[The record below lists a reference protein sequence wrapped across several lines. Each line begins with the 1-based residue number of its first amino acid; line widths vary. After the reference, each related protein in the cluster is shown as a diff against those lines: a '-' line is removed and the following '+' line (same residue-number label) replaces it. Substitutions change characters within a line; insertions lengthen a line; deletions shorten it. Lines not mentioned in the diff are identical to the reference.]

1 MNHTNNLYSQAQ
13 SQAQNATEANMA
25 SASQAVASASQAVEE
40 AQTNSNDSL
49 SVSLMKKDIQS
60 ANKLIGFDKA
70 EAAALQKND
79 VPSLRQNA
87 NKVNSALNE
96 ANEQVNTTSDALVK
110 AGNADSNARLD
121 VEVAELAVNNAKDP
135 TGLNNDYQI
144 TLPNGYDITTIDN
157 THKSVE
163 YINKFT
169 SNPEDMR
176 EKVTLG
182 PNNPMSEEVAT
193 KLSIYAAQ
201 VFNSLRRHFGL
212 PDFSVNKGIVQFAMW
227 RSYQHELGNFPSQ
240 EDDEATWNTT
250 AGGTWC
256 LMDGRV
262 TDIKKK
268 TIHTNL
274 DELKRDVYESIRL
287 IVSGANDLDG
297 TADVCHYLY
306 DKNNPKDSLFGSFE
320 GMQHVGSR
328 VTLPLALGVAIDSN
342 GYMEFDTTT
351 VDPSSM
357 IDYGYGMKGP
367 AHEWD
372 VNGRYAKLAK
382 TVYTVPEAPH
392 FTKADNATL
401 ATLSSKL
408 LKAQNKQ
415 KSTWAE
421 WGRVGLVLSNAKD
434 HQKWL
439 QQAYSQAVSVL
450 NLAQKHQSSKALNNV
465 QQQLVKDQKSLTA
478 SLDILDAMNH
488 EAQGNNKYQEA
499 LKTLKNAQAKYNNLV
514 HASQNLKV
522 AQSQVKRATQLVAT
536 TKSRLQF
543 AKSNLAAKQTLLN
556 KANKALATAKTL
568 LTQATDQVKSA
579 TDALTTA
586 QNKLAAI
593 KYHNGHS
600 GSIIVD
606 PGHHNS
612 SASSSA
618 TSSASS
624 STSPATQPSSS
635 ATSSASSATQ
645 PAKSSASSS
654 AVAPSSSA
662 ASSANSAASSANS
675 ATSSASSSAV
685 APSSS
690 AASSANSATSS
701 ATSTTE
707 PARSSASSSAVAPS
721 SSAASSA
728 NSAASS
734 ASPTVAP
741 SKNATSNATTATRSS
756 TSNTSSINNAVMR
769 PATKDTTAN
778 SVVAPAKNTA
788 VAPSALI
795 QAESTASVNN
805 DSASTNGEFSEVTN
819 SSTQELPQTGSDNG
833 AALVGLGLIGVL
845 MSMFSL
851 RRRHN

>member
-49 SVSLMKKDIQS
+49 SVSLVKKDIQS

-250 AGGTWC
+250 SGGTWC

-522 AQSQVKRATQLVAT
+522 AQSQVKQATQLVAT

-624 STSPATQPSSS
+624 STSSATQPSSS

-645 PAKSSASSS
+645 PAKSS
-654 AVAPSSSA
+654 
-662 ASSANSAASSANS
+662 
-675 ATSSASSSAV
+675 T
-685 APSSS
+685 
-690 AASSANSATSS
+690 
-701 ATSTTE
+701 
-707 PARSSASSSAVAPS
+707 SSSAVAPS

-756 TSNTSSINNAVMR
+756 TSNTSSINNAAMR

-795 QAESTASVNN
+795 QAESTASVNT

>member
-49 SVSLMKKDIQS
+49 SVSLVKKDIQS

-522 AQSQVKRATQLVAT
+522 AQSQVKQATQLVAT

-624 STSPATQPSSS
+624 STSSATQPSSS

-645 PAKSSASSS
+645 PAKSS
-654 AVAPSSSA
+654 
-662 ASSANSAASSANS
+662 
-675 ATSSASSSAV
+675 T
-685 APSSS
+685 
-690 AASSANSATSS
+690 
-701 ATSTTE
+701 
-707 PARSSASSSAVAPS
+707 SSSAVAPS

-756 TSNTSSINNAVMR
+756 TSNTSSINNAAMR

-795 QAESTASVNN
+795 QAESTASVNT

>member
-1 MNHTNNLYSQAQ
+1 
-13 SQAQNATEANMA
+13 
-25 SASQAVASASQAVEE
+25 
-40 AQTNSNDSL
+40 
-49 SVSLMKKDIQS
+49 
-60 ANKLIGFDKA
+60 
-70 EAAALQKND
+70 
-79 VPSLRQNA
+79 
-87 NKVNSALNE
+87 
-96 ANEQVNTTSDALVK
+96 
-110 AGNADSNARLD
+110 
-121 VEVAELAVNNAKDP
+121 
-135 TGLNNDYQI
+135 
-144 TLPNGYDITTIDN
+144 
-157 THKSVE
+157 
-163 YINKFT
+163 
-169 SNPEDMR
+169 
-176 EKVTLG
+176 
-182 PNNPMSEEVAT
+182 
-193 KLSIYAAQ
+193 
-201 VFNSLRRHFGL
+201 
-212 PDFSVNKGIVQFAMW
+212 MW

-351 VDPSSM
+351 VDPSPM

-450 NLAQKHQSSKALNNV
+450 NLAQKHQTSKALNNV

-522 AQSQVKRATQLVAT
+522 AQSQVKQATQLVAT

-624 STSPATQPSSS
+624 STSSATQPSSS

-645 PAKSSASSS
+645 PAK
-654 AVAPSSSA
+654 
-662 ASSANSAASSANS
+662 
-675 ATSSASSSAV
+675 
-685 APSSS
+685 
-690 AASSANSATSS
+690 
-701 ATSTTE
+701 
-707 PARSSASSSAVAPS
+707 SSASSSAVAPS

-756 TSNTSSINNAVMR
+756 TSNTSSINNAAMR

-795 QAESTASVNN
+795 QAESTASVNT

>member
-49 SVSLMKKDIQS
+49 SVSLVKKDIQS

-522 AQSQVKRATQLVAT
+522 AQSQVKQATQLVAT

-624 STSPATQPSSS
+624 STSSATQPSSS

-645 PAKSSASSS
+645 PAKSS
-654 AVAPSSSA
+654 
-662 ASSANSAASSANS
+662 
-675 ATSSASSSAV
+675 T
-685 APSSS
+685 
-690 AASSANSATSS
+690 
-701 ATSTTE
+701 
-707 PARSSASSSAVAPS
+707 SSSAVAPS

-756 TSNTSSINNAVMR
+756 TSNASSINNAAMR

-795 QAESTASVNN
+795 QAESTASVNT

>member
-49 SVSLMKKDIQS
+49 SVSLVKKDIQS

-522 AQSQVKRATQLVAT
+522 AQSQVKQATQLVAT

-593 KYHNGHS
+593 KYHNGYS

-624 STSPATQPSSS
+624 STSSATQPSSS

-645 PAKSSASSS
+645 PAKSS
-654 AVAPSSSA
+654 
-662 ASSANSAASSANS
+662 
-675 ATSSASSSAV
+675 T
-685 APSSS
+685 
-690 AASSANSATSS
+690 
-701 ATSTTE
+701 
-707 PARSSASSSAVAPS
+707 SSSAVAPS

-756 TSNTSSINNAVMR
+756 TSNTSSINNAAMR

-795 QAESTASVNN
+795 QAESTASVNT

>member
-1 MNHTNNLYSQAQ
+1 MNHTNNLYSRAQ

-49 SVSLMKKDIQS
+49 SVSLVKKDIQS

-522 AQSQVKRATQLVAT
+522 AQSQVKQATQLVAT

-624 STSPATQPSSS
+624 STSSATQPSSS

-645 PAKSSASSS
+645 PAKSS
-654 AVAPSSSA
+654 
-662 ASSANSAASSANS
+662 
-675 ATSSASSSAV
+675 T
-685 APSSS
+685 
-690 AASSANSATSS
+690 
-701 ATSTTE
+701 
-707 PARSSASSSAVAPS
+707 SSSAVAPS

-756 TSNTSSINNAVMR
+756 TSNTSSINNAAMR

-795 QAESTASVNN
+795 QAESTASVNT

-819 SSTQELPQTGSDNG
+819 SSTQELPQMGSDNG